1 LAGAFVERI
10 DFKISIL
17 SGTIVDLQQFTEEQP
32 VMVGSGMHDIVV
44 RVFSRNG
51 HELLAMIP
59 LNSMAFVR
67 QDGIPGSDSE
77 IIAGAML
84 LLRDQRRF
92 SDAEI
97 ESFRYRVEHPR
108 RPDVSAFNADGA

>member
-1 LAGAFVERI
+1 
-10 DFKISIL
+10 
-17 SGTIVDLQQFTEEQP
+17 
-32 VMVGSGMHDIVV
+32 MHDIVV

-51 HELLAMIP
+51 HELLAMVP
-59 LNSMAFVR
+59 LKSSAFAR

-97 ESFRYRVEHPR
+97 ESFRYRVEHSQHS
-108 RPDVSAFNADGA
+108 DVSTFKDDGA

>member
-17 SGTIVDLQQFTEEQP
+17 SGTIVCLQQFTEEQP
-32 VMVGSGMHDIVV
+32 VVVGSGM
-44 RVFSRNG
+44 
-51 HELLAMIP
+51 
-59 LNSMAFVR
+59 
-67 QDGIPGSDSE
+67 PGSDSE